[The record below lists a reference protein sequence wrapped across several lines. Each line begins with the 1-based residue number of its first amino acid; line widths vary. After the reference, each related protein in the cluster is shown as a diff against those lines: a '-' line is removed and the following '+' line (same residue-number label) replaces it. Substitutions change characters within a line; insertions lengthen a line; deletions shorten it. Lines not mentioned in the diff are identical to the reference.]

1 MKHVEAT
8 PTTIKK
14 VTIPVFFDLS
24 KFDPQKRRNDE
35 EQSSRLY
42 FVLS

>member
-1 MKHVEAT
+1 MKYVETT

-14 VTIPVFFDLS
+14 VTIPAFFNLS

-35 EQSSRLY
+35 EQSSQLY
-42 FVLS
+42 FVFS